1 MEGAIAPTI
10 PVKITIEPVSLE
22 LSELFSPPHEVNTV
36 MTQTASSKPK
46 LLTFEEYL
54 AYDDG
59 TDTRYEL
66 VDGELVEMPPET
78 RKNNAIAVKIL
89 LELAKHTQGKRI

>member
-1 MEGAIAPTI
+1 MP
-10 PVKITIEPVSLE
+10 
-22 LSELFSPPHEVNTV
+22 
-36 MTQTASSKPK
+36 QTASSKPK

-78 RKNNAIAVKIL
+78 RKNNAIASKSC
-89 LELAKHTQGKRI
+89 